1 MSKFLNIKPL
11 RFHLKII
18 LSILL
23 LVVIMLILTELLSQP
38 SPNLKFGVTFSP
50 SYATYLGLDWKK
62 TYQQILTDLKVK
74 RIRIPTYW
82 REIEL
87 ADDQLNFADTDY
99 LLNQAKENNAQVI
112 LVIGMKQPRWP
123 ECQIPDWAR
132 SLTTKERQQQ
142 VLWLVEA
149 VVNRYKTHPAIWAYQ
164 VENEPLFG
172 FGEDCDKADRK
183 FLKQEVDLV
192 KILDPKKPI
201 IITDTGEWRAWIT
214 PMRLS
219 DILGVSLYRF
229 AYIQG
234 FGPLDYHLPKLFY
247 RVKSAIIRPLFAP
260 TNTKT
265 IITELQTEPWS
276 DKGLRNTPVD
286 QQLKLMTIDKFMDN
300 ITFAKNTGFDEIY
313 FWGVE
318 WWIYLTVH
326 NHPEYWEY
334 AKTLF

>member
-1 MSKFLNIKPL
+1 MKKFKKTFLAIFMFL
-11 RFHLKII
+11 GI
-18 LSILL
+18 LIYLES
-23 LVVIMLILTELLSQP
+23 TSTHH
-38 SPNLKFGVTFSP
+38 PNLKFGVTFSP
-50 SYATYLGLDWKK
+50 SYATYLGLDWKDS
-62 TYQQILTDLKVK
+62 YDLILNELQVK
-74 RIRIPTYW
+74 RLRLPTYW
-82 REIEL
+82 REVEPV
-87 ADDQLNFADTDY
+87 DSKFNFADTDY
-99 LLNQAKENNAQVI
+99 LLDQANKNGAEVL
-112 LVIGMKQPRWP
+112 LVVGIKQPRWP

-132 SLTTKERQQQ
+132 SLTTEERQKQ
-142 VLWLVEA
+142 VLRLVET

-219 DILGVSLYRF
+219 DILGISLYRF

-234 FGPLDYHLPKLFY
+234 FGPLDYQLPKLFY
-247 RVKSAIIRPLFAP
+247 KLKSAIIRPLFAP

-265 IITELQTEPWS
+265 IITELQAEPWS
-276 DKGLRNTPVD
+276 DKGLKNTPVD

-300 ITFAKNTGFDEIY
+300 ITFARNTGFDEIY
-313 FWGVE
+313 LWGVE
-318 WWIYLTVH
+318 WWIYLKAH